1 MGTKQDIG
9 IGIGSAAVFAVAVW
23 ILYKKAREAGAF
35 DPTSDKNLAYGAVNS
50 IGASITGNPNFNFGS
65 WMFEMNP
72 LNADALAAEAGNS
85 ASATPPGYV
94 WVTLDNGTRTLLAK
108 DDPRVAQYA
117 ANGPHDWGT
126 MDARDYQAAQ
136 DRAANASRGGVG
148 YGKMNGVIIDAE
160 EV

>member
-65 WMFEMNP
+65 WLFEMNP

-85 ASATPPGYV
+85 ASAVPPGYV
-94 WVTLDNGTRTLLAK
+94 WVTDPNGARTLLRE
-108 DDPRVAQYA
+108 DDPRVAQWTA
-117 ANGPHDWGT
+117 TVSAPHDWGT
-126 MDARDYQAAQ
+126 MDARDYQNVQSGGAAAYG
-136 DRAANASRGGVG
+136 RYPGVKG
-148 YGKMNGVIIDAE
+148 IVIDAE